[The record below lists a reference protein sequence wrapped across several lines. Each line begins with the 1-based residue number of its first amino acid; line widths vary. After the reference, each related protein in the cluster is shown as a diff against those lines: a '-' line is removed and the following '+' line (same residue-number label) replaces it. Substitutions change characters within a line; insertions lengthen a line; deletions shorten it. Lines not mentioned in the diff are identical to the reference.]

1 MADRSLLQEICESN
15 QAFLAGAPRRLDDK
29 GDPFVVVACIDPRL
43 TDFLEPALGLPR
55 HRAVVT
61 RTAGNIIS
69 ADCQGVLRSIAAAF
83 YLKRGKEVFVVGHT
97 DCALSKFSAA
107 EVIDS
112 FRGKGVPRSAFGNGD
127 LRTWF
132 GAFTDV
138 KDNVI
143 RSVNFLRRS
152 GIVPVDTKIHGLVL
166 GTEDGKLEIVIDGD
180 VVRTELMVP
189 DPVISQVTQVP
200 MTRLQSIAE
209 QAKPVAP
216 PPLPVIESAGSGVVV
231 LEPEPIRARPP
242 QPTSMLE
249 AARILSEVLKQE
261 RRKPAG
267 QKKLTAI
274 SSVVRREKN
283 PAIIFRELQT
293 ILNEY
298 RDDYPKLPGAI
309 EYINKYLSSKG
320 FNSSHFMDI
329 LKRIIN

>member
-15 QAFLAGAPRRLDDK
+15 QAFLAGTPRRLDDK

-83 YLKRGKEVFVVGHT
+83 YLKGGKEVFVVGHT

-107 EVIDS
+107 EVIDT
-112 FRGKGVPRSAFGNGD
+112 FRGKGIPRSAFGNGD

-132 GAFTDV
+132 GAFNDV

-152 GIVPVDTKIHGLVL
+152 GIVPGDTKIHGLVL
-166 GTEDGKLEIVIDGD
+166 GTEDGRLEIVIDGD

-189 DPVISQVTQVP
+189 EPVISQATQVSSTNMP
-200 MTRLQSIAE
+200 HDISELAN
-209 QAKPVAP
+209 PVALP
-216 PPLPVIESAGSGVVV
+216 ILPIVDTASPGMVIPLP
-231 LEPEPIRARPP
+231 EPPISARPR
-242 QPTSMLE
+242 QPVSMLE
-249 AARILSEVLKQE
+249 AAKILSEVLRTE
-261 RRKPAG
+261 RGKPAS

-274 SSVVRREKN
+274 NSLLRREKN

-293 ILNEY
+293 ILHEY
-298 RDDYPKLPGAI
+298 RHEYPKLPGAI
-309 EYINKYLSSKG
+309 DYLNKYAS
-320 FNSSHFMDI
+320 
-329 LKRIIN
+329 